1 MSPALLG
8 ARLDGEVVLLDPIS
22 ARLFHLDPW
31 TLRVW
36 EACDGRDAQTL
47 AGALDAPLEQVNE
60 ALLTLADA
68 GVIHAEG
75 AGWVQPG
82 VEWV

>member
-8 ARLDGEVVLLDPIS
+8 ARLDGQVVLLDPAS

-36 EACDGRDAQTL
+36 EACDGRDAEEL
-47 AGALDAPLEQVNE
+47 AEALTAPLERVRE
-60 ALLTLADA
+60 ALLSLADA

-75 AGWVQPG
+75 AGWIRPTVD
-82 VEWV
+82 WV